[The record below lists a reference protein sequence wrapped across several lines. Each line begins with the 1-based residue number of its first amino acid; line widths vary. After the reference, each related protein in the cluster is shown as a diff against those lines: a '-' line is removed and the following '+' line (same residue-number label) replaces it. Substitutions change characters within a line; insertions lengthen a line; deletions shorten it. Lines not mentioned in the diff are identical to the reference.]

1 MKSFHEVRG
10 FTKSINIQSLKSQLT
25 CMFIPEPHTI
35 YNEIKKLKPGVL
47 YRIDK
52 NGVKKTDLF
61 SDFLEQK
68 NIDLRSHSETEII
81 DIFRDNLFEAIS
93 SQMIADVPVGIMLSG
108 GLDSSAIVEGVYQ
121 RGNRLS
127 AAFTI
132 ATNYDDASSDR
143 QSNDYAYAKI

>member
-25 CMFIPEPHTI
+25 FMFIPEPHTI

-68 NIDLRSHSETEII
+68 ILIYVHILKQKSLIFLEII
-81 DIFRDNLFEAIS
+81 CLK
-93 SQMIADVPVGIMLSG
+93 Q
-108 GLDSSAIVEGVYQ
+108 
-121 RGNRLS
+121 
-127 AAFTI
+127 
-132 ATNYDDASSDR
+132 
-143 QSNDYAYAKI
+143 